1 MVAFRDLLDV
11 SAGQIDEAAERWE
24 HARQDL
30 LARCADLDAK
40 VKALDGWEGAAADSA
55 RSTFANHR
63 KQLVDS
69 AEAFGHIA
77 PLLRAAGPQLGAAH
91 QRLVT
96 AVADARSAGLEVVP
110 ETGQV
115 VLSPAP
121 ATPRGVDLSQRDAI
135 QARIDSALL
144 DATRVDNETA
154 AALRN
159 FTAAAVGLAPSS
171 SGTAL
176 ASAFPPPGTS
186 PMEVKKWWDSLT
198 PAEQESLLFTRAAQV
213 GGLDGVPAVVRD
225 RANRSL
231 LAGLEGRSRADEL
244 RLLGRGDLSEAEQKQ
259 LADVR
264 AKQNG
269 LRAIESRLTREP
281 PAFVLGVDV
290 NGNGRAI
297 IASGNPDTAVNV
309 ATFVPGTGANL
320 GGVGGLID
328 RSDRMLGA
336 AANAGSPSTAVI
348 TWVGYDAPQDLLQA
362 GDAKYADKARGDL
375 DRFQDG
381 LRATHEGAPSHNTVV
396 GHSYGTTVIGHT
408 AHENVLN
415 VDDVVFVG
423 SPGVGVRHAS
433 DLNLPP
439 DTSTPRWPNTT
450 RSLSPTRP
458 RPSSTHMV
466 RVPRPPVSVRT
477 SSPRTRGQGAHGG
490 RGT

>member
-1 MVAFRDLLDV
+1 
-11 SAGQIDEAAERWE
+11 
-24 HARQDL
+24 
-30 LARCADLDAK
+30 
-40 VKALDGWEGAAADSA
+40 
-55 RSTFANHR
+55 
-63 KQLVDS
+63 
-69 AEAFGHIA
+69 
-77 PLLRAAGPQLGAAH
+77 
-91 QRLVT
+91 
-96 AVADARSAGLEVVP
+96 
-110 ETGQV
+110 
-115 VLSPAP
+115 
-121 ATPRGVDLSQRDAI
+121 
-135 QARIDSALL
+135 
-144 DATRVDNETA
+144 
-154 AALRN
+154 
-159 FTAAAVGLAPSS
+159 
-171 SGTAL
+171 
-176 ASAFPPPGTS
+176 
-186 PMEVKKWWDSLT
+186 
-198 PAEQESLLFTRAAQV
+198 
-213 GGLDGVPAVVRD
+213 
-225 RANRSL
+225 
-231 LAGLEGRSRADEL
+231 EGRSRADEL

-439 DTSTPRWPNTT
+439 GHVHATVAEHDAITVTNPPPPF
-450 RSLSPTRP
+450 LDPHGPSPA
-458 RPSSTHMV
+458 
-466 RVPRPPVSVRT
+466 
-477 SSPRTRGQGAHGG
+477 SPGFGADVFASDPGTRGPWWAGG
-490 RGT
+490 RSFEAHSQYWDQNNTSLVNMGLIIAGRPAH